1 MSPIPKL
8 ESSASHALG
17 AALHRYINGR
27 SAQMAA
33 STEGVALNAI
43 SNFKKWFWSFSTAS
57 QIAQRNSANTPLLN
71 GGSMPELLTD
81 HGILGLYGSKLD
93 EDSSAEI
100 LVNRDDLA
108 ALLNDAFRA
117 HEMAG

>member
-1 MSPIPKL
+1 
-8 ESSASHALG
+8 
-17 AALHRYINGR
+17 
-27 SAQMAA
+27 
-33 STEGVALNAI
+33 
-43 SNFKKWFWSFSTAS
+43 
-57 QIAQRNSANTPLLN
+57 
-71 GGSMPELLTD
+71 MPELLTD